1 MPHNRT
7 LPIRCLP
14 LLLAACSNDP
24 PPPEPQWQLR
34 PGTAQAL
41 PPPADAAA
49 ADTVAT
55 TDPVAR
61 RKAEALQRSLQQA
74 ARAPDPARRIP
85 PEAARAAVRSVRG
98 VGSVVWVDEQ
108 NLLVLVDGNAQRSHQ
123 MIEEICYQLEPLGD
137 TLGVVVNLQSA
148 AARNADELAI
158 LSRNCQL
165 LPGQRAVA
173 QPHRQLDALSPEV
186 RARYRAGK
194 AAIEAERQRRHT
206 QGDKA
211 AIEAIPEI

>member
-1 MPHNRT
+1 M
-7 LPIRCLP
+7 
-14 LLLAACSNDP
+14 LAACGQDP
-24 PPPEPQWQLR
+24 PPPQPQWQLQ

-41 PPPADAAA
+41 PTPADAG
-49 ADTVAT
+49 D
-55 TDPVAR
+55 
-61 RKAEALQRSLQQA
+61 AEAAIDPITQRQAEVLQRSLQEA
-74 ARAPDPARRIP
+74 ARRPDPARAIP

-98 VGSVVWVDEQ
+98 VRSVVWVDNE

-123 MIEEICYQLEPLGD
+123 MIEEVCYQLEPLGD

-148 AARNADELAI
+148 AARNAEELAI

-165 LPGQRAVA
+165 LPGQRAMA

-186 RARYRAGK
+186 RAQYLEGQ

-206 QGDKA
+206 QGDRA
-211 AIEAIPEI
+211 ALEAIPEL

>member
-1 MPHNRT
+1 MASRATFPA
-7 LPIRCLP
+7 LCLP
-14 LLLAACSNDP
+14 LLLAACRQDP
-24 PPPEPQWQLR
+24 PPPQPQWQLH
-34 PGTAQAL
+34 PGTTQAQ
-41 PPPADAAA
+41 PTPADPTASDAAA
-49 ADTVAT
+49 TI
-55 TDPVAR
+55 DPIAQR
-61 RKAEALQRSLQQA
+61 QAEVLQHSLQQA

-98 VGSVVWVDEQ
+98 VRSAVWVDNE
-108 NLLVLVDGNAQRSHQ
+108 NLLVLVDANAQRSHQ

-186 RARYRAGK
+186 RAQYREGK

-211 AIEAIPEI
+211 ALEAIPEL